1 MSTSLLIVG
10 MYSRVLRRLLTGQ
23 ATTTLLADTHRSPL
37 KQGIGLHE
45 VMNKLLEPDL
55 IRTLQLLQEMPLLW
69 SCCSGGI
76 HSVSGNGKFL
86 RFAC

>member
-1 MSTSLLIVG
+1 MPGPNGRDVSLSVGDVMSTSLLIVG

-55 IRTLQLLQEMPLLW
+55 IRTL
-69 SCCSGGI
+69 
-76 HSVSGNGKFL
+76 
-86 RFAC
+86 